1 MKKILIALDYHPT
14 AEIIAEHGYML
25 AKATGAEVVLL
36 HVLAD
41 AVFYSSTVYDPI
53 MGFGGYADLGIIP
66 IEITDNLKKTSHIFL
81 NKTKDHLADENIKT
95 MVVEGDT
102 ADTILEAAKDLNA
115 DVIVMG
121 SHSQKWLDHLLTGS
135 VTEKVL
141 QKTSTA
147 LYIIPTKK

>member
-66 IEITDNLKKTSHIFL
+66 IEITNNLKKTSHIFL
-81 NKTKDHLADENIKT
+81 NKTKDYLADENIKT

-121 SHSQKWLDHLLTGS
+121 SHSQNG
-135 VTEKVL
+135 
-141 QKTSTA
+141 
-147 LYIIPTKK
+147 

>member
-14 AEIIAEHGYML
+14 AEMVAEKGYAL
-25 AKATGAEVVLL
+25 AKAINAEVVLL

-41 AVFYSSTVYDPI
+41 AVFYSSTMYDPI
-53 MGFGGYADLGIIP
+53 MGFGGYADLGIMP
-66 IEITDNLKKTSHIFL
+66 IEISDNAKKISHIFL
-81 NKTKDHLADENIKT
+81 DKTKNHLADENIQT
-95 MVVEGDT
+95 LVAEGDT
-102 ADTILEAAKDLNA
+102 ADTIIEAAKDLNA

-141 QKTSTA
+141 QKTITA

>member
-53 MGFGGYADLGIIP
+53 MGFGGYENLGIMP
-66 IEITDNLKKTSHIFL
+66 MEITDNLKKTSHIFL
-81 NKTKDHLADENIKT
+81 NKTKDHLADESIKT
-95 MVVEGDT
+95 MVAEGDT
-102 ADTILEAAKDLNA
+102 ADIILEAAKDVDA

-141 QKTSTA
+141 QKISIA

>member
-14 AEIIAEHGYML
+14 SEKVAEQGHLI
-25 AKATGAEVVLL
+25 AKALGAEVVLL

-41 AVFYSSTVYDPI
+41 AVFYTSNMYDPI
-53 MGFGGYADLGIIP
+53 MGFGGYENLGTIP
-66 IEITDNLKKTSHIFL
+66 LEISENVKKTSHIFL
-81 NKTKDHLADENIKT
+81 NKTKEHLGDETIKT
-95 MVVEGDT
+95 MVTEGDT
-102 ADTILEAAKDLNA
+102 ADTILEVAKDVGA
-115 DVIVMG
+115 DMIVLG

-141 QKTSTA
+141 QKTNTT